1 MLSSCAPEFYCKRC
15 PTTTIHTIEIRDT
28 IFIKETLKDTTITI
42 YLPADSVCTVHKVV
56 CESVGMAQMQQ
67 VEIRLRNMVA
77 KMQIENGQLTHNLV
91 QIMDSL
97 DVTITYKER
106 EITNLKS
113 KVEKLEQLKPERYV
127 PKIVRWLA
135 WTGGVSL
142 ALLFV
147 FLGLKLRKLLTKFPF
162 RM

>member
-15 PTTTIHTIEIRDT
+15 PTTTLHTIEIRDT
-28 IFIKETLKDTTITI
+28 IIIRETLKDTTITI
-42 YLPADSVCTVHKVV
+42 YLPADSVITVHRVV
-56 CESVGMAQMQQ
+56 CDSAGLAQMQQ

-77 KMQIENGQLTHNLV
+77 KMQIENGELTHNLV

-113 KVEKLEQLKPERYV
+113 KVEKLEQLRLLENGGRILMAQACQLIPPGVDTPGDLER
-127 PKIVRWLA
+127 VRKA
-135 WTGGVSL
+135 
-142 ALLFV
+142 
-147 FLGLKLRKLLTKFPF
+147 LRK
-162 RM
+162 RSE